1 MLYTSRLLLVDK
13 PMHAKHSGKL
23 LLLLSELTDPKLLF
37 AIFRH
42 YLAEYF
48 FIHFPQ
54 NTHMGIQ
61 GCITMYT
68 SSLYV
73 LHTHKH
79 LLGHAHA
86 LISVEL
92 MALSKNSET

>member
-61 GCITMYT
+61 GTMY
-68 SSLYV
+68 LHQHYV
-73 LHTHKH
+73 LHT
-79 LLGHAHA
+79 GTPRR
-86 LISVEL
+86 I
-92 MALSKNSET
+92 